1 MGFFL
6 LFTDFYGFFQLN
18 FSLLIFSIL
27 FDNSHLFFL
36 FQNETDTSTSN
47 KDLTLIYEEKVS
59 PNKEYISNK
68 KDIVHY
74 TIKIYQEDKNKV
86 YVYAE
91 SNSLVFENTNYSV
104 DYNQKLSKEDIQIKW
119 ITLSGS
125 TEPKENDQL
134 GLANVKIIKDGSV
147 VNEKVISFVGK
158 GVKAITDVIG

>member
-1 MGFFL
+1 MK
-6 LFTDFYGFFQLN
+6 
-18 FSLLIFSIL
+18 SKRMIVVVVSSIVL
-27 FDNSHLFFL
+27 CLSLFFI
-36 FQNETDTSTSN
+36 FQNETDTSISN

-59 PNKEYISNK
+59 PNKEYVSNK

-86 YVYAE
+86 QVYAE
-91 SNSLVFENTNYSV
+91 SNSPVFENTNYSV

-119 ITLSGS
+119 MTLSGS
-125 TEPKENDQL
+125 TEAKKSDQL
-134 GLANVKIIKDGSV
+134 GLANVKILKDGSV

>member
-1 MGFFL
+1 MKSKRMIVAVFSSIVLCLSLFL
-6 LFTDFYGFFQLN
+6 
-18 FSLLIFSIL
+18 I
-27 FDNSHLFFL
+27 

-47 KDLTLIYEEKVS
+47 KDLTLIYKETVS
-59 PNKEYISNK
+59 PNKEYVSNK

-86 YVYAE
+86 CVYAE
-91 SNSLVFENTNYSV
+91 SNSPVFENTNYSV

-125 TEPKENDQL
+125 TEPKKNDQL
-134 GLANVKIIKDGSV
+134 GLANDKILKDGSV
-147 VNEKVISFVGK
+147 LNEKVICFVGK

>member
-1 MGFFL
+1 MK
-6 LFTDFYGFFQLN
+6 
-18 FSLLIFSIL
+18 SKRIIVVVVSSIVL
-27 FDNSHLFFL
+27 CLCLFFI
-36 FQNETDTSTSN
+36 FQIEKDTSTSN

-59 PNKEYISNK
+59 PNKEYVSNK

-91 SNSLVFENTNYSV
+91 SNSPIFENTNYRV
-104 DYNQKLSKEDIQIKW
+104 DYKQKISKEDIQIKW
-119 ITLSGS
+119 MTLSGS
-125 TEPKENDQL
+125 TEAKKSDQL
-134 GLANVKIIKDGSV
+134 GLANVKILKDGSV

>member
-1 MGFFL
+1 MK
-6 LFTDFYGFFQLN
+6 
-18 FSLLIFSIL
+18 SKRMSVVVVSSIVL
-27 FDNSHLFFL
+27 CLSLFFI

-59 PNKEYISNK
+59 PNKDYVSNK
-68 KDIVHY
+68 NDIVHY

-91 SNSLVFENTNYSV
+91 SNSPIFENTNYRV
-104 DYNQKLSKEDIQIKW
+104 DYKQKISKEDIQIKW
-119 ITLSGS
+119 MTLSGS
-125 TEPKENDQL
+125 TEPKKSDQL
-134 GLANVKIIKDGSV
+134 GLANVKILKDGSV